1 MQYTFVRLSA
11 GMLASGGLL
20 GLNEGLGAL
29 SLNANTL
36 AASGINDHLAQHV
49 GSLTSKPF
57 ASEQLTRSNGAT
69 HVGPNAS
76 STSSTSTVA
85 SSAPFSQGLNQG
97 NGLPLGWISMADPE
111 GRVFYFNSLTGIAQ
125 WSSPLAQ

>member
-1 MQYTFVRLSA
+1 
-11 GMLASGGLL
+11 MLASGGLL
-20 GLNEGLGAL
+20 GINESIGGL

-36 AASGINDHLAQHV
+36 AASGINDQLAQHV

-57 ASEQLTRSNGAT
+57 TNDQLTRSNGVS

-76 STSSTSTVA
+76 STSSTSTVVA
-85 SSAPFSQGLNQG
+85 SAPFSQGLNQG
-97 NGLPLGWISMADPE
+97 SSLPLGWMSMTDPE

-125 WSSPLAQ
+125 WSSPLAP